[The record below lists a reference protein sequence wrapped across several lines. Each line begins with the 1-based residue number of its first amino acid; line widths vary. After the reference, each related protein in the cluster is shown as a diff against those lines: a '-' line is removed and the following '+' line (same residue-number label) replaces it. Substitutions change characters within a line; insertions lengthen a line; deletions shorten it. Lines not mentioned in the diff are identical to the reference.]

1 MIEDLKN
8 QFIQKA
14 NFFVNLQLKKFTPDL
29 AIAIDSCLKDNSTS
43 LDTIKSSIEQIL
55 TFSGLRRAM
64 GFYMLRFAMNTNFNK
79 KYFITTL

>member
-29 AIAIDSCLKDNSTS
+29 VIAIDSCLKDNSTS
-43 LDTIKSSIEQIL
+43 LDTI
-55 TFSGLRRAM
+55 
-64 GFYMLRFAMNTNFNK
+64 
-79 KYFITTL
+79 